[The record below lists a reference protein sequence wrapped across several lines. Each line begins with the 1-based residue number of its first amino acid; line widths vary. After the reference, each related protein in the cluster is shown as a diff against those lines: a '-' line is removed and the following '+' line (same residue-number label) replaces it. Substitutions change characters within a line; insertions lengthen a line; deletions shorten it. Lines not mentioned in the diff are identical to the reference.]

1 MCTNANREVKEAFL
15 HPSMVSKIYIQE
27 EYHTLDTTLQC
38 DSEGIA
44 KFDKS
49 LSKNVMKGH
58 LHLALVG
65 GVTLTWMDIIMGL
78 LKFLCNLKEEGV
90 TVMGIRYRH

>member
-1 MCTNANREVKEAFL
+1 MKLTNVNREVKEAFL
-15 HPSMVSKIYIQE
+15 HPSLVSKIYIQE

-49 LSKNVMKGH
+49 LSKNIMKGH

-78 LKFLCNLKEEGV
+78 LKLLFTFKKERV
-90 TVMGIRYRH
+90 TLGIRYRR